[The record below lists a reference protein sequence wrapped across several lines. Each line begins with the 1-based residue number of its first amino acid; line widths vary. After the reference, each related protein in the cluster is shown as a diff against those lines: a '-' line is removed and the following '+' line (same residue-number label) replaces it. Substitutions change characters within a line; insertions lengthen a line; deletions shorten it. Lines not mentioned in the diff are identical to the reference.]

1 MYTHQYTNPVFDDF
15 ARMSLNPRPRNPTGP
30 IGLTTRNSYDTLH
43 EQFNRNMH
51 LGGFKSKSSHRRRS
65 RSKARFSRRKR
76 ANRK

>member
-1 MYTHQYTNPVFDDF
+1 MHTHQYTNPVFDDF
-15 ARMSLNPRPRNPTGP
+15 ARMSLNPRPRYTGAA
-30 IGLTTRNSYDTLH
+30 GLTAQNSYDTLH

-76 ANRK
+76 TNRK